1 MSEAIP
7 VLMVVLLF
15 GAVAAVVFVLGQYF
29 AVQAQIK
36 RRLLANGVQHAGRS
50 VNESPDAF
58 RAFVLKYFDE
68 RRFGLDNTL
77 RGKLR
82 SKLLKAGYFTN
93 EALNYYIF
101 ARVLAA
107 VGLPVVSFL
116 VSQFVLGKA
125 PWFLK
130 LALIA
135 LSLLVGILGPDAYIS
150 RRQGQLA
157 EGYRQSF
164 PDLLDLLTVCIDAG
178 LSLQAAL
185 DRVTGEIIKQNQ
197 ELGLHLRMIGEEVRA
212 GKTTIEALSSL
223 AERLGLDEAHSLVL
237 VLRQSIELGANIGD
251 ALRVFSEEMR
261 DKRLLR
267 AEENANK
274 LSVKLVLPLGVFIF
288 PVILMVVLLPI
299 VVKLMTTVFR

>member
-1 MSEAIP
+1 MFEAIP
-7 VLMVVLLF
+7 VLIAVLLF
-15 GAVAAVVFVLGQYF
+15 GAVAAVVFVLGQYA
-29 AVQAQIK
+29 AVQAQTN
-36 RRLLANGVQHAGRS
+36 RRLPTNVQHAGKS
-50 VNESPDAF
+50 INEQPDAF
-58 RAFVLKYFDE
+58 RAFVVKYFDE
-68 RRFGLDNTL
+68 RRFGLDNTR

-93 EALNYYIF
+93 DALNYYIF
-101 ARVLAA
+101 ARVVTAI
-107 VGLPVVSFL
+107 GLPVLTLFL
-116 VSQFVLGKA
+116 SQLLFA
-125 PWFLK
+125 RTPWILRF
-130 LALIA
+130 ALVA
-135 LSLLVGILGPDAYIS
+135 VSLLVGLLGPDAYIS

-197 ELGLHLRMIGEEVRA
+197 ELGLHLRMMGEEARA
-212 GKTTIEALSSL
+212 GRTTIEALGSL

-251 ALRVFSEEMR
+251 ALRLFSEEMR
-261 DKRLLR
+261 DKRLFR

-299 VVKLMTTVFR
+299 VLKLMTAVFR